1 MKISKLDK
9 SVQITLIIV
18 VGIIILAILGY
29 VIFSSI
35 IPQSNTI
42 SVNGYS
48 EIEAFPDLVG
58 VYFNIETQG
67 STSEEATKEN
77 SEIVEELKDSLVMKG
92 FDREDIKTQNFNVY
106 PDYDWING
114 RRVEKGYKATH
125 SLKLELSTDD
135 TSKIGLVID
144 AGVEAGS
151 GISYINFELTKEKQ
165 NEYKAQAIKQASE
178 DARIKAEA
186 MAQGLGQ
193 ELGKLVSVSDSG
205 FDYYPW
211 RIYGAVEG
219 ASDVA
224 IAKEATTDIQPGEQ
238 KITARVSAVFKLK

>member
-1 MKISKLDK
+1 MRINKLDK

-18 VGIIILAILGY
+18 VGIVILAILGY

-35 IPQSNTI
+35 ISPSNKI

-58 VYFNIETQG
+58 IYFNIETKG

-77 SEIVEELKDSLVMKG
+77 SKIVEELKDSLIMKG

-106 PDYDWING
+106 PDYDWVSGKRIN
-114 RRVEKGYKATH
+114 KGYKAVH
-125 SLKLELSTDD
+125 SLKLELSTED
-135 TSKIGLVID
+135 TSKIGLVIN
-144 AGVEAGS
+144 AGVEAGA
-151 GISYINFELTKEKQ
+151 GISYINFELTQEKQ
-165 NEYKAQAIKQASE
+165 NEYKAEAIKQASE

-193 ELGKLVSVSDSG
+193 KLGNLVSVSDSG

-211 RIYGAVEG
+211 RVYGAIEE
-219 ASDVA
+219 ADVA
-224 IAKEATTDIQPGEQ
+224 VAKEATTDIQPDEQ

>member
-1 MKISKLDK
+1 MKLDK

-35 IPQSNTI
+35 IPTSNTI

-58 VYFNIETQG
+58 VYFNIETKG
-67 STSEEATKEN
+67 DTSEQATKEN
-77 SEIVEELKDSLVMKG
+77 AEVVEKLKNSLILKG
-92 FDREDIKTQNFNVY
+92 FNREEIKTQNFNVY
-106 PDYDWING
+106 PDYDWVNG
-114 RRVEKGYKATH
+114 KRVEKGYKATH

-135 TSKIGLVID
+135 TLKIGEAID

-211 RIYGAVEG
+211 RIYGAVEEAG
-219 ASDVA
+219 DVA

>member
-1 MKISKLDK
+1 MKLDK

-29 VIFSSI
+29 IVFSSI
-35 IPQSNTI
+35 IPASNTI
-42 SVNGYS
+42 SVNGQS

-77 SEIVEELKDSLVMKG
+77 SEIVEELKNSLVIKG

-114 RRVEKGYKATH
+114 KRVAKGYKATH
-125 SLKLELSTDD
+125 SLKIELSTDD
-135 TSKIGLVID
+135 TSKIGEAID

-186 MAQGLGQ
+186 MAKGLGQ

-211 RIYGAVEG
+211 RIYGAVEE
-219 ASDVA
+219 ASEVA